1 MLFLGSLFFAGAL
14 EAAEWAKTYGGAG
27 ADSLSSMQPTA
38 DGGYI
43 VAGSTTSFG
52 AGGSDAWLMK
62 LAADGSIVW
71 QKTYGGIESDGARSV
86 YPTLDGGFVMAGTT
100 QSFGA
105 GRNDLWVLKLD
116 SNGNVAWQKTY
127 GGTGDEAGIDVK
139 PTADGGYIAIGNG
152 LSPWILK
159 LDAVGSIAWQQYFD
173 FLSPGTRR
181 VFSVQ
186 QAADGGYMLVGGGFP
201 RPQNGF
207 GWLAKLDASG
217 NVAWLRLYRTAIYTR
232 ANHLQPTAD
241 GGYIMVGESGGELCA
256 QGWVTKLDASGNA
269 LWTRVYDGMR
279 SAGFVQELAGG
290 GFVVSG
296 NDWGCGSF
304 QFYKAVVMR
313 LDRDGNVIWKNAY
326 GGDSF
331 QSGLSAR
338 ATSDGGFIAA
348 GFTDSL
354 GSGDLDAW
362 VLKLDA
368 RGLITGCAGVTPLSA
383 TSSSAVSDVQ
393 NEVPIPTASSVT
405 PASNNASVRESTAA
419 TLQQCYFVPP
429 TEPPACTMSAS
440 TTTPR
445 VGNTLLLT
453 AGCTNS
459 PTRYAWNGCASTGPV
474 CSDTQSVPGTRA
486 YAVTATN
493 AIGTSAP
500 VSITV
505 TWLAALPA
513 AATEIPTLSKWS
525 LLIVSGALGICAV
538 AMSRRSRSGG
548 AHRCGAAS
556 DRQRKRTH

>member
-1 MLFLGSLFFAGAL
+1 M
-14 EAAEWAKTYGGAG
+14 
-27 ADSLSSMQPTA
+27 
-38 DGGYI
+38 
-43 VAGSTTSFG
+43 
-52 AGGSDAWLMK
+52 
-62 LAADGSIVW
+62 
-71 QKTYGGIESDGARSV
+71 
-86 YPTLDGGFVMAGTT
+86 
-100 QSFGA
+100 
-105 GRNDLWVLKLD
+105 
-116 SNGNVAWQKTY
+116 
-127 GGTGDEAGIDVK
+127 
-139 PTADGGYIAIGNG
+139 
-152 LSPWILK
+152 
-159 LDAVGSIAWQQYFD
+159 
-173 FLSPGTRR
+173 
-181 VFSVQ
+181 FSVQ
-186 QAADGGYMLVGGGFP
+186 QAADGGYMLVGGGYP

-256 QGWVTKLDASGNA
+256 QGWVTKLDAGGNA

-279 SAGFVQELAGG
+279 SAGFVQEIAGG

-304 QFYKAVVMR
+304 QFYRAVVMR

-368 RGLITGCAGVTPLSA
+368 RGLITGCAGVTPFQRDLVQRRFRRPERGPDA
-383 TSSSAVSDVQ
+383 YGERRDPCVQQRKRARIHRRDVAAVLFRAADRAAGVHDVG
-393 NEVPIPTASSVT
+393 EH
-405 PASNNASVRESTAA
+405 RH
-419 TLQQCYFVPP
+419 
-429 TEPPACTMSAS
+429 
-440 TTTPR
+440 TTCR
-445 VGNTLLLT
+445 QHALVDRR
-453 AGCTNS
+453 CTNS
-459 PTRYAWNGCASTGPV
+459 PTQYAWNGCASTGPV
-474 CSDTQSVPGTRA
+474 CNDTQSVPGTRA

-505 TWLAALPA
+505 AWLAALPA
-513 AATEIPTLSKWS
+513 AATGIPTLSKWS

-538 AMSRRSRSGG
+538 AMSRRSRSKDTRGYGG
-548 AHRCGAAS
+548 SS
-556 DRQRKRTH
+556 DPHGKPMR